1 MDVIHYNSNV
11 TKSVYRKYMDI
22 SGVDECVMPISHSD
36 IGDHKR
42 IRSYEHKLRITYL
55 GAQSGA
61 KGYFTLR
68 KALDKL
74 WSEGKQSFLLN
85 IYFEPVE
92 AAPYMVTHKRYSYN
106 QLGDVLEQSDV
117 VIVPS
122 IWYETF
128 GYTVLEALSYGVPVI
143 ISDHVGAKDIVN
155 DNFGIIISDMTV
167 DSLKQTVEELNEE
180 SLEKMNKHIVEDFYV
195 LKMDEV
201 TENIRKKLYMVR
213 RQLPVK

>member
-1 MDVIHYNSNV
+1 M
-11 TKSVYRKYMDI
+11 
-22 SGVDECVMPISHSD
+22 
-36 IGDHKR
+36 
-42 IRSYEHKLRITYL
+42 
-55 GAQSGA
+55 
-61 KGYFTLR
+61 
-68 KALDKL
+68 
-74 WSEGKQSFLLN
+74 N

-92 AAPYMVTHKRYSYN
+92 AAPYMVAHKRYSYN

-155 DNFGIIISDMTV
+155 GNFGIIISDMTI
-167 DSLKQTVEELNEE
+167 DSLKQAVEKLNEE

-195 LKMDEV
+195 LKIDEV
-201 TENIRKKLYMVR
+201 TENIREKLYI
-213 RQLPVK
+213 